1 MLTFSTALFF
11 LITFV
16 VAGLALALVWFA
28 LQKIR
33 SGNGNVTGTPLG
45 LQQQETSKIL
55 RNESISTISFWAK
68 LLERFDFIELMK
80 RQIQQ
85 AGLNW
90 SVGRVTSMMLLTGT
104 VALVALVK
112 GGWFPSWMNAALA
125 YGASL
130 TPYFYIL
137 RKRAKRFVKFEA
149 QFPDALDSL
158 SRALRAGHPFAAA
171 LEIVASEAEAPV
183 STELRAA
190 AIEGNF
196 GTSWQRALENL
207 SQRVPLLEVNMFAAA
222 VQLHNRTGGKLS
234 EVLGTLSEGM
244 REAGALKGEVRSI
257 AAHGKLTGLI
267 LTVLPIVI
275 AFIMML
281 VNPSYL
287 GILLNHPAGKYLIGA
302 AIVCLII
309 AHFVIRRIVDI
320 KV

>member
-1 MLTFSTALFF
+1 MLTFSTFLFF
-11 LITFV
+11 LTTFLAV
-16 VAGLALALVWFA
+16 GLTLLLVSFGFG
-28 LQKIR
+28 KVPSR
-33 SGNGNVTGTPLG
+33 NVPGAPPPPRTGTSSL
-45 LQQQETSKIL
+45 L
-55 RNESISTISFWAK
+55 RDESISTISIWGK
-68 LLERFDFIELMK
+68 LLQRFDFIELMK

-85 AGLNW
+85 ADLNW
-90 SVGRVTSMMLLTGT
+90 SVGRMTSLMLLTGT
-104 VALVALVK
+104 IALVVLVK
-112 GGWFPSWMNAALA
+112 GDWLPAWLNAALA

-130 TPYFYIL
+130 APYLYVS
-137 RKRAKRFVKFEA
+137 RRRAKRFARFEV

-183 STELRAA
+183 STELRTAA
-190 AIEGNF
+190 MEGNF

-234 EVLGTLSEGM
+234 EVLASLSEGM
-244 REAGALKGEVRSI
+244 REAGALKGEVRAI
-257 AAHGKLTGLI
+257 AAHGKLTGMV
-267 LTVLPIVI
+267 LTVLPVI
-275 AFIMML
+275 IAAVMAM

-287 GILLNHPAGKYLIGA
+287 AVLLTHPAGKYLLA
-302 AIVCLII
+302 AAVVCLVL

>member
-1 MLTFSTALFF
+1 MLTFSTILFF
-11 LITFV
+11 LTTFLAV
-16 VAGLALALVWFA
+16 GLTLVLVWFA
-28 LQKIR
+28 LQKMQSR
-33 SGNGNVTGTPLG
+33 NVHGASLST
-45 LQQQETSKIL
+45 QSETSKIL
-55 RNESISTISFWAK
+55 RNESISTISIWAK
-68 LLERFDFIELMK
+68 LLQRFDFIELMK

-85 AGLNW
+85 AELNW

-104 VALVALVK
+104 IALVALVK
-112 GGWFPSWMNAALA
+112 GGWLPTWMNAALA

-130 TPYFYIL
+130 APYFYIL
-137 RKRAKRFVKFEA
+137 RRRAKRFAKFEA

-244 REAGALKGEVRSI
+244 REAGSLKGEVRSI
-257 AAHGKLTGLI
+257 AAHGKLTGMI
-267 LTVLPIVI
+267 LTILPLVI
-275 AFIMML
+275 AFLMMV

-287 GILLNHPAGKYLIGA
+287 GVLFNHPAGKYLLTA
-302 AIVCLII
+302 AIICLVI

>member
-1 MLTFSTALFF
+1 MLTFSTFLFF
-11 LITFV
+11 LTTFLAV
-16 VAGLALALVWFA
+16 GLTLLLVWFG
-28 LQKIR
+28 LQKAKSR
-33 SGNGNVTGTPLG
+33 NVPGAPPPPQTGTSSL
-45 LQQQETSKIL
+45 L
-55 RNESISTISFWAK
+55 RDESISTISIWGK
-68 LLERFDFIELMK
+68 LLQRFDFIELMK

-85 AGLNW
+85 ADLNW
-90 SVGRVTSMMLLTGT
+90 SVGRMTSLMLLTGT
-104 VALVALVK
+104 VALVVLVK
-112 GGWFPSWMNAALA
+112 GDWLPTWMNAALA

-130 TPYFYIL
+130 TPYLYVW
-137 RKRAKRFVKFEA
+137 RRRTKRFAKFEV

-183 STELRAA
+183 STELRTA

-234 EVLGTLSEGM
+234 EVLASLSEGM
-244 REAGALKGEVRSI
+244 REAGALKGEVRAI
-257 AAHGKLTGLI
+257 AAHGKLTGMVLTI
-267 LTVLPIVI
+267 LPVI
-275 AFIMML
+275 ISLVMAI

-287 GILLNHPAGKYLIGA
+287 AVLLKHPAGKYLLGA
-302 AIVCLII
+302 AVVCLLL

>member
-1 MLTFSTALFF
+1 MLTFSTLLFF
-11 LITFV
+11 LTTFV
-16 VAGLALALVWFA
+16 VVGLVLVLAWFA
-28 LQKIR
+28 LQKMPSR
-33 SGNGNVTGTPLG
+33 HVPGAAPAP
-45 LQQQETSKIL
+45 QFETSSIL
-55 RNESISTISFWAK
+55 RDESISTISVWGK
-68 LLERFDFIELMK
+68 LLERFDFIKLMK

-85 AGLNW
+85 AELNW
-90 SVGRVTSMMLLTGT
+90 SVGRVTSLMLLTGT
-104 VALVALVK
+104 IALVVLVK
-112 GGWFPSWMNAALA
+112 GGWFPGWMNAALA

-130 TPYFYIL
+130 APYLYIV
-137 RKRAKRFVKFEA
+137 RRRAKRFAKFEA

-171 LEIVASEAEAPV
+171 LEIVAAEAEAPV

-234 EVLGTLSEGM
+234 EVLGTLAEGM
-244 REAGALKGEVRSI
+244 REAVSLKGEVRSI
-257 AAHGKLTGLI
+257 AAHGKLTGTI
-267 LTVLPIVI
+267 LTVLPVI
-275 AFIMML
+275 IALVML
-281 VNPSYL
+281 VVNPSYL
-287 GILLNHPAGKYLIGA
+287 AVLFNQPAGKYLLIA
-302 AIVCLII
+302 AIACLVI

>member
-1 MLTFSTALFF
+1 MLTFSTFLFF
-11 LITFV
+11 LTTFLAV
-16 VAGLALALVWFA
+16 GLTLLLVWFG
-28 LQKIR
+28 LQKAKSR
-33 SGNGNVTGTPLG
+33 NVPGAPPPPRTGTSSL
-45 LQQQETSKIL
+45 L
-55 RNESISTISFWAK
+55 RDESISTISIWGK
-68 LLERFDFIELMK
+68 LLQRFDFIELMK

-85 AGLNW
+85 ADLNW
-90 SVGRVTSMMLLTGT
+90 SVGRMTSLMLLTGT
-104 VALVALVK
+104 IALVVLVK
-112 GGWFPSWMNAALA
+112 GDWLPTWMNAALA

-130 TPYFYIL
+130 APYLYVW
-137 RKRAKRFVKFEA
+137 RRRAKRFAKFEV

-183 STELRAA
+183 STELRTA

-234 EVLGTLSEGM
+234 EVLASLSEGM
-244 REAGALKGEVRSI
+244 REAGALKGEVRAI
-257 AAHGKLTGLI
+257 AAHGKLTGMVLTI
-267 LTVLPIVI
+267 LPVI
-275 AFIMML
+275 ISLVMAM

-287 GILLNHPAGKYLIGA
+287 AVLLTHPAGKYLLVA
-302 AIVCLII
+302 AAVCLVL